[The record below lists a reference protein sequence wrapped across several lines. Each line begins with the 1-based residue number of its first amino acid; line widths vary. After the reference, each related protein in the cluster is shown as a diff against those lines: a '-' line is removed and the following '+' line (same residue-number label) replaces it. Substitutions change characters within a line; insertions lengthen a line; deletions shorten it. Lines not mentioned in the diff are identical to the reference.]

1 MRGILVPFAE
11 FRGSRNR
18 QHDDSLP
25 PPRLKDAGLGGGGV
39 FPVPA
44 APSRNIMLCDT
55 LTFTPRER
63 NTMERIDPPAEK
75 RGERSAEW
83 RNRVLI
89 LKNNPGEFYKVGNYS
104 PGVATHIRRGEY
116 RAFLD
121 PDNPP
126 LNPEQAEAYMK
137 RHWQITTRKTD
148 EGGRNDVFIKW
159 LG

>member
-1 MRGILVPFAE
+1 
-11 FRGSRNR
+11 
-18 QHDDSLP
+18 
-25 PPRLKDAGLGGGGV
+25 
-39 FPVPA
+39 
-44 APSRNIMLCDT
+44 
-55 LTFTPRER
+55 
-63 NTMERIDPPAEK
+63 MERMDPPVEI
-75 RGERSAEW
+75 RGQRSEDW
-83 RNRVLI
+83 RNRVLV

-137 RHWQITTRKTD
+137 LHWQITTRKTD
-148 EGGRNDVFIKW
+148 DGKRNDVFIRW